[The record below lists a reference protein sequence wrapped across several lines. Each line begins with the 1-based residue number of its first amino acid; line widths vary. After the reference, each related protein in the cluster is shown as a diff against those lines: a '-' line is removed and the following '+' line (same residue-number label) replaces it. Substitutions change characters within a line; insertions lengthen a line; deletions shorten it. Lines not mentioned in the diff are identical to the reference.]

1 MHIYIEY
8 EQPIGNDFAGYIKL
22 IYDISIVMIKK
33 KRFIWWFILKDGI
46 ITLVVWPV
54 GQDL

>member
-8 EQPIGNDFAGYIKL
+8 EQPIGNDFAGYTKL

-33 KRFIWWFILKDGI
+33 KNVLFGD
-46 ITLVVWPV
+46 
-54 GQDL
+54 